1 MNEIKV
7 QNRFKLAI
15 KRALS
20 GETTGQD
27 IKAIIEFQNRDLIGK
42 KGENLDN
49 MELSLLTAYSISF
62 N

>member
-1 MNEIKV
+1 MNGIKV

-20 GETTGQD
+20 GEITGQD
-27 IKAIIEFQNRDLIGK
+27 IKAIIEFQNRDLIEK
-42 KGENLDN
+42 KGENLDSF
-49 MELSLLTAYSISF
+49 ELNLLTAYSISF

>member
-1 MNEIKV
+1 MNGIKV

-27 IKAIIEFQNRDLIGK
+27 IKAIIEFQNRGLIEK
-42 KGENLDN
+42 KGENLDSF
-49 MELSLLTAYSISF
+49 ELNLLTAYSISF